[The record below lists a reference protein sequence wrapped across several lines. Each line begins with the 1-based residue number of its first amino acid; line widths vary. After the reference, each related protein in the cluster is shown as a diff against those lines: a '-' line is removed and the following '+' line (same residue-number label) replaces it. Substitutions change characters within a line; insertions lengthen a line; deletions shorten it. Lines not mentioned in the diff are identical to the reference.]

1 MEKPAATGG
10 MRHVALY
17 VSDLEAS
24 VRFYTQ
30 ILDMVIEWQP
40 DPDNIYLCSGCD
52 NLALHR
58 APATFDP
65 QEGQQ
70 RLDHIGFIL
79 KTPEDVDRWFDYMN
93 SFDVKMKTQP
103 RTHRDGARSFYCF
116 DPGGNLVQMIY
127 HPPISDKCG

>member
-17 VSDLEAS
+17 VSDLEAN

-30 ILDMVIEWQP
+30 ILDMAIEWQP

-58 APATFDP
+58 APAAFDP
-65 QEGQQ
+65 LEGQQ

-79 KTPEDVDRWFDYMN
+79 KTPQDVDRWFDYMN
-93 SFDVKMKTQP
+93 SFGVKMKTQP